1 MADQPQSLVASE
13 AAEGFVTCD
22 RCSLPVAESEMAAKR
37 NEHTKQVE
45 CKSCRS
51 LLSLLK
57 YHVSPTEVFSKM
69 SKDDVTGFFQRA
81 LEERKQN
88 GGILKYEV
96 VRANLLKHF
105 QKRITDVAKRS
116 AGGTYQPLSWWSQNG
131 YDPVAVQE
139 KGFAMTCPVFGS
151 VYRVDL
157 VTIKQIH
164 AEEEAESQMVELE
177 QRVSRKRTT
186 TERAGNGA
194 KRVKGRGKGKGKEDA
209 PMIEEPSAQALADD
223 EVLQSIVDLECASDD
238 DVQIVLPKAGRGNTD
253 KQAQRKR
260 EQELKKEHK
269 TVSILAGKA
278 LPALQPVSS
287 RLENLVKALE
297 PKKEELPEMT
307 VRLMHENKLR
317 LEKMVHSFQQIMLKV
332 GQNAAVNF
340 TDVTFTCKKNGE
352 AGVTVAITSEKELQS
367 EIKSLQECCK
377 ALQIAK
383 KNLGK

>member
-1 MADQPQSLVASE
+1 
-13 AAEGFVTCD
+13 
-22 RCSLPVAESEMAAKR
+22 
-37 NEHTKQVE
+37 
-45 CKSCRS
+45 
-51 LLSLLK
+51 
-57 YHVSPTEVFSKM
+57 
-69 SKDDVTGFFQRA
+69 
-81 LEERKQN
+81 
-88 GGILKYEV
+88 
-96 VRANLLKHF
+96 
-105 QKRITDVAKRS
+105 
-116 AGGTYQPLSWWSQNG
+116 
-131 YDPVAVQE
+131 
-139 KGFAMTCPVFGS
+139 MTCPVFGS

-157 VTIKQIH
+157 VTIKQTH

-186 TERAGNGA
+186 TERAGSNGA

-223 EVLQSIVDLECASDD
+223 EVLQTIVDLECASDD
-238 DVQIVLPKAGRGNTD
+238 DVQIVLPKASRGNAD

-269 TVSILAGKA
+269 TVSMLAGKA
-278 LPALQPVSS
+278 LPALQPVSN